1 MAATDFKDYY
11 AILGVSKTAS
21 VDEIK
26 QALNWHANTDETQ
39 ATSRQKPASGS

>member
-26 QALNWHANTDETQ
+26 QAFANWH
-39 ATSRQKPASGS
+39 